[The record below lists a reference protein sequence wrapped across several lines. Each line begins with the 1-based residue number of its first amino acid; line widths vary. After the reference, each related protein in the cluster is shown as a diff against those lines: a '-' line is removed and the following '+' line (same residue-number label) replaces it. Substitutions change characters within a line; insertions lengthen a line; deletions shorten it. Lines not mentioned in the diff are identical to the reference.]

1 MKNLL
6 DHINKIFESRIR
18 LGLMSMLMVHDSMD
32 FNSIKE
38 TLQLSDGN
46 LASHISALEKAE
58 YITIS
63 KEFVGKKT
71 KTSYKATVS
80 GKIAFRNHIDAL
92 ENLINSQPKP

>member
-71 KTSYKATVS
+71 KTSYKATVI

>member
-18 LGLMSMLMVHDSMD
+18 LGLMSLLMVHDSMD

-71 KTSYKATVS
+71 KTSYKATES
-80 GKIAFRNHIDAL
+80 GKKAFRDHIDAL
-92 ENLINSQPKP
+92 ENLINSQPKS

>member
-6 DHINKIFESRIR
+6 DHINKIFENRIR

-32 FNSIKE
+32 FNSIKAA
-38 TLQLSDGN
+38 LQLSDGN

-71 KTSYKATVS
+71 KTSYKATES
-80 GKIAFRNHIDAL
+80 GKKAFRDHIDAL
-92 ENLINSQPKP
+92 ENLINSQPKS

>member
-18 LGLMSMLMVHDSMD
+18 LGLMSLLMVHDSMD

-58 YITIS
+58 YITIT

-71 KTSYKATVS
+71 KTSYKATEN
-80 GKIAFRNHIDAL
+80 GKKAFRDHIDAL

>member
-1 MKNLL
+1 MKSLL

-18 LGLMSMLMVHDSMD
+18 LGLMSLLMVHDSMD

-58 YITIS
+58 YITIT

-71 KTSYKATVS
+71 KTSYKATEN
-80 GKIAFRNHIDAL
+80 GKKAFRDHIDAL